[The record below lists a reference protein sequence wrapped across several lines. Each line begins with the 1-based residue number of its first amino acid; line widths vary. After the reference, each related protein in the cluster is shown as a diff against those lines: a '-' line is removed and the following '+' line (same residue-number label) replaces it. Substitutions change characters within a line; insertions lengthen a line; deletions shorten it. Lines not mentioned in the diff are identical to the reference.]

1 MKKSNALML
10 SYIIFLFIAV
20 VANLFWKWEGLDQI
34 ALAASAA
41 GLFFAFADL
50 ASWYLSCALPYAE
63 LFLEDA
69 ISIKENL
76 HELAEVKSEA
86 KDNIDKAISLVQP
99 YLDGRPKLSKIVQ
112 DCMELRNTAEEKAQ
126 RFISIEEKAE
136 LLRKKAEA
144 YVKSLKNYRIVELIL
159 ACIGFLVF
167 FILLS
172 FDSVIEII
180 APHEALITVFA
191 FVVIMLCYYLRD
203 TVEEKIKRD
212 CETLAAETKARNEET
227 IDSQDVESSKLLLK
241 EMQGLVDRITKPN
254 PEKEGSENG

>member
-10 SYIIFLFIAV
+10 SYMIFLAIAI
-20 VANLFWKWEGLDQI
+20 AAKIFWKWTGLEQI

-69 ISIKENL
+69 ISIKANL
-76 HELAEVKSEA
+76 HERAEVSNRA

-99 YLDGRPKLSKIVQ
+99 YLDGRPKLNKIVQ
-112 DCMELRNTAEEKAQ
+112 DCTDLRNDVEETAL
-126 RFISIEEKAE
+126 RFTSIEKKAE
-136 LLRKKAEA
+136 LLRQKAEK
-144 YVKSLKNYRIVELIL
+144 YVKSLKKYRIVELVL

-167 FILLS
+167 FILTV
-172 FDSVIEII
+172 FDTIIETI

-191 FVVIMLCYYLRD
+191 FIVIMLCYYLRD
-203 TVEEKIKRD
+203 TAEEKMKKD
-212 CETLAAETKARNEET
+212 CEALAAETKVRNEET
-227 IDSQDVESSKLLLK
+227 IDSQDLESSQLLLK
-241 EMQGLVDRITKPN
+241 EMQRLAERITKQN
-254 PEKEGSENG
+254 SKKEGSENG